1 MIVDNDTRFK
11 LNKPNKVQFSL
22 GHIDDLNRLEALGGV
37 EVKTFLLPN
46 GTIVVIPI
54 DEFNKKAVLDSD
66 IYNDGEKITLTKD
79 YYYENNSKVEDY
91 EIVQNHDIKMT

>member
-1 MIVDNDTRFK
+1 MLIDNDTRFE

-54 DEFNKKAVLDSD
+54 DEFNKKAVLDS
-66 IYNDGEKITLTKD
+66 NIT
-79 YYYENNSKVEDY
+79 KVESY
-91 EIVQNHDIKMT
+91 EIVQNHDIKMTQIEELFSGCFAPPVI